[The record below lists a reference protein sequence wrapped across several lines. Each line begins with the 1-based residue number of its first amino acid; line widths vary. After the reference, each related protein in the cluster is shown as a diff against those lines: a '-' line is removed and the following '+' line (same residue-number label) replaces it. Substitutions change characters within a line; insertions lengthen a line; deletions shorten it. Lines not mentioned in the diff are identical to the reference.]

1 MNKGEWKSRGEP
13 AVLTTPCNLI
23 VAVKLRPVTAVRTAF
38 ASGFRETRVA
48 AAYSSQAFVPY
59 FDSARLSL

>member
-1 MNKGEWKSRGEP
+1 MESKAEP
-13 AVLTTPCNLI
+13 AVLTTPRNLI
-23 VAVKLRPVTAVRTAF
+23 VAVELRVVTAVRTAF
-38 ASGFRETRVA
+38 ALGFRETRVA

>member
-1 MNKGEWKSRGEP
+1 MESKAEP
-13 AVLTTPCNLI
+13 AVLTTPRSVI
-23 VAVKLRPVTAVRTAF
+23 VAVELRPVTAVRTAF

-59 FDSARLSL
+59 LDSARLSL

>member
-1 MNKGEWKSRGEP
+1 MESKAEP
-13 AVLTTPCNLI
+13 AVLTTPRSVI
-23 VAVKLRPVTAVRTAF
+23 VAVELRPVTAVRTPF